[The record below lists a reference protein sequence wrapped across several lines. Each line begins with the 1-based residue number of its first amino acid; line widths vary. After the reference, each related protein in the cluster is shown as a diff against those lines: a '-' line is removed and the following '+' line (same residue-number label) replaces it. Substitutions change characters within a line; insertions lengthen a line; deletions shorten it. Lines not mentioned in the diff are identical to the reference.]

1 MHPNPALD
9 PKTSSAALSRAVEP
23 TQTSPPEQ
31 PHCYSLLAAFSRSL
45 AITGYRLI
53 HRRHGRRIRSGEA
66 KENATNDK
74 PQYRK
79 SIYRVA
85 KNAQVKWSW
94 RQLTTATGRQDALR
108 HSIRQVQ
115 HDDGRVDNGVKG
127 TCAGDI

>member
-1 MHPNPALD
+1 MHPNLALV

-23 TQTSPPEQ
+23 TQTSPREQ
-31 PHCYSLLAAFSRSL
+31 PHYYSLLAAFSGPT
-45 AITGYRLI
+45 ATTGYILI

-66 KENATNDK
+66 KENTTNDK
-74 PQYRK
+74 PQHRK

-94 RQLTTATGRQDALR
+94 RQLTTPTRCQDALW